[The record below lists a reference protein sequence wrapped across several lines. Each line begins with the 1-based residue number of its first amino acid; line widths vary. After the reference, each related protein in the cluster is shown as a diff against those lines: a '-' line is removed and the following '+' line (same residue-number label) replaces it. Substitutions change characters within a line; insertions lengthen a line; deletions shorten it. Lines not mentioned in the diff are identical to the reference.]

1 MFGPWR
7 LGLAKNQAGSLS
19 TMTALM
25 MPALM
30 AAAGLA
36 TDTIHA
42 ALMHRIMQREAET
55 AALAGADA
63 LSQGRAV
70 VETVQA
76 QLAGPGKPAL
86 ASTPIIELGPSSGPF
101 AGDPLVVRVRLYAMA
116 RPPFASL
123 FTAAGV
129 PIRVEATAGL
139 TEMRVVAAVR

>member
-1 MFGPWR
+1 MFTLWR

-25 MPALM
+25 MPTLM

-42 ALMHRIMQREAET
+42 APMHRIMQREAET

-70 VETVQA
+70 VETMQA

-101 AGDPLVVRVRLYAMA
+101 AGDPLVVRVRLSAMA

-123 FTAAGV
+123 F
-129 PIRVEATAGL
+129 
-139 TEMRVVAAVR
+139 